1 MLAIQARLIL
11 SLSGFTGFVTLVVR
25 LVVLLTAW
33 EHNERTRTAITHRQ
47 GHVVLHNAF
56 TEGVLVM
63 VV

>member
-11 SLSGFTGFVTLVVR
+11 SLSCFTSLVTLVVS
-25 LVVLLTAW
+25 VIVFLTAW
-33 EHNERTRTAITHRQ
+33 EHNERTRTAIAHRQ

-56 TEGVLVM
+56 TGGVLVM